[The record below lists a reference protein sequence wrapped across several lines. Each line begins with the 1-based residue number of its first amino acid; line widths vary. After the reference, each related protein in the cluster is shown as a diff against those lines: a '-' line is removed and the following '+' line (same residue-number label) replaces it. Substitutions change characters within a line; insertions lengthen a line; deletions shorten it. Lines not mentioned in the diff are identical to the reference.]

1 MISIAAIHPPEHRYG
16 LNAVGG
22 LNPFLSP
29 AATNHNGPAT
39 GTPAIAATGIQL
51 IGNELGPAGVAH
63 RPHLRRINTGIR
75 NELLCEATEK
85 IAVLPDIL
93 PPGNTIAR

>member
-1 MISIAAIHPPEHRYG
+1 MLSGASI
-16 LNAVGG
+16 L
-22 LNPFLSP
+22 FLSP

-39 GTPAIAATGIQL
+39 GTPAIAATGVQL